1 MVSKLVFLIEQ
12 LANGLYFGCAFLFL
26 LAFRSL
32 YISRRELWAAEFEL
46 EREQAQR
53 RQANAITS
61 LLAIIELALAIY
73 AIAAIIAPT
82 IRNDV
87 VNTNPNAVANANV
100 DVSII
105 TSTPGGDGVL
115 VNASGT
121 PLGSDSIQSMMLTVT
136 AAFLAGDGNSPA
148 FSLTATPL
156 PTLVGTIIA
165 GMPPPV
171 GCDKPDAQLQ
181 IPANGQVLFDSVTVI
196 GTANTNNFASYKFEL
211 SGPSTGN
218 SFTPVGGD
226 KTSPVADK
234 GVLGQLALSPFQ
246 PGEYE
251 FRLTVFDITHALKAS
266 CTVTIT
272 IRERPPTNTPPGG
285 GTTK

>member
-1 MVSKLVFLIEQ
+1 MLTKLVFLIEQ
-12 LANGLYFGCAFLFL
+12 ISNGLYFGCAFLFL

-61 LLAIIELALAIY
+61 IFAVIELGLAIY
-73 AIAAIIAPT
+73 AVAAVIAPT
-82 IRNDV
+82 IRSDV
-87 VNTNPNAVANANV
+87 VNTNPAVVANTTV
-100 DVSII
+100 DLSMI
-105 TSTPGGDGVL
+105 TSTPGGDGQL
-115 VNASGT
+115 INASGT

-136 AAFLAGDGNSPA
+136 AAFIAGDSSGPA

-171 GCDKPDAQLQ
+171 GCDKPDAQLE
-181 IPANGQVLFDSVTVI
+181 IPANGQVLFDSVTVV

-211 SGPSTGN
+211 NGPSTGD
-218 SFTPVGGD
+218 SWTPVGGD
-226 KTSPVADK
+226 KTSPVPNN

-251 FRLTVFDITHALKAS
+251 FRLTVFDITHALQAS
-266 CTVTIT
+266 CTVTVT